1 MSFHSGKKPCRVL
14 YYLYHNHKVGFNL
27 RSGMPMG
34 WPSGKLGGWSR
45 DHFTLKKTQWELK
58 GIISPETV
66 LRTHWIGKRYL
77 ILANSLELQ
86 NWFLFSFFSFLLL
99 FKNSRGWLGMG
110 VWRAVLY
117 EWNSRSRPRKVY
129 NGFLPQLTEEWDT
142 RIAWDWWQGWE
153 MCFLISLKE
162 KCGETW

>member
-27 RSGMPMG
+27 RSGMPLG

-66 LRTHWIGKRYL
+66 LRTHWIGRRYL

-86 NWFLFSFFSFLLL
+86 NWFLFSFFSFL
-99 FKNSRGWLGMG
+99 FFSSSKIPG
-110 VWRAVLY
+110 A
-117 EWNSRSRPRKVY
+117 
-129 NGFLPQLTEEWDT
+129 
-142 RIAWDWWQGWE
+142 DWGWE
-153 MCFLISLKE
+153 CEGLFYMNEILGVDPGKFIMDFSHSSQKNGTPELHETGGKVGKCASLFL
-162 KCGETW
+162 